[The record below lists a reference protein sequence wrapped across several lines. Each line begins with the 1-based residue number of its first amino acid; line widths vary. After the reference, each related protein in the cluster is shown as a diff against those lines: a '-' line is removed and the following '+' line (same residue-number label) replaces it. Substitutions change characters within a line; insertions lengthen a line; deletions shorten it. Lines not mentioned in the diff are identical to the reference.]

1 MHNGRSL
8 ENFKQRPSHPIFCL
22 VREWLLEGMSGS
34 LEASQE
40 ATVMQG
46 RDKETLSRRL
56 GVRSGKVWDLYEVGM
71 TGFADAFACRE

>member
-1 MHNGRSL
+1 
-8 ENFKQRPSHPIFCL
+8 
-22 VREWLLEGMSGS
+22 MSGS